1 MHIIGQAKSIQEL
14 PLVSSEELDGLA
26 KFIDTQIQQGTPL
39 EVPQALSL
47 RDLGRLLR
55 TALHFRDQKA
65 EEQEAPRLVVPKN
78 DWEEST

>member
-1 MHIIGQAKSIQEL
+1 MHIIGQAKNIEEL
-14 PLVSSEELDGLA
+14 PLVSPEELDGLA

-55 TALHFRDQKA
+55 TALHYRDQKPEA
-65 EEQEAPRLVVPKN
+65 QETPRLTLPKN